1 MREINVDTS
10 RCSSGIFVFGGLF
23 LFCAFFLIMV
33 VIKDNESFSTTLM
46 GIVSG
51 IGLLLW
57 LIKSFFEY
65 LITFLRFNNLRIEI
79 LRGKLILRT
88 DTKEC
93 EIPMTKDTN
102 LVYCMDGWLI
112 VWPSKKSDG
121 IILLPRCLLGDDFL
135 EWCSYFRE
143 NTHYIPSLSII
154 RSSRFGFRLDPYD
167 LEDLQ
172 PNADY
177 EAAEKE
183 ENKLLESLE
192 INRYW
197 LNNRLKYTKWP
208 A

>member
-1 MREINVDTS
+1 MT
-10 RCSSGIFVFGGLF
+10 
-23 LFCAFFLIMV
+23 
-33 VIKDNESFSTTLM
+33 NEPFDKKLM
-46 GIVSG
+46 GIVFG

-65 LITFLRFNNLRIEI
+65 LITFLRFYNLRIEI
-79 LRGKLILRT
+79 LRDKLILRT

-93 EIPMTKDTN
+93 EIPMTKDTI
-102 LVYCMDGWLI
+102 VVCCMDGWLI
-112 VWPSKKSDG
+112 LWPSKKSDG
-121 IILLPRCLLGDDFL
+121 IILLTRCLLGDDFL
-135 EWCSYFRE
+135 EWCFYFRE

-154 RSSRFGFRLDPYD
+154 RNSRFGFRLGPYD
-167 LEDLQ
+167 LDYLQ

-197 LNNRLKYTKWP
+197 LNNRLKYIKWP